1 MLKSISKKTWIVMG
15 IAAAVFVALAVGV
28 FMYLKMP
35 SGYISLDVNPS
46 IEIQTNRLGEVV
58 AVIAVNKD
66 AEAVLKGYRADS
78 DLEDVIEDIV
88 DRMVLT
94 GYLNSKEETPILI
107 TVDGKTIGKDFQN
120 RINQDVKKALEARKV
135 LGGILNNS
143 INLEEYNKDK
153 AHDSNVSVGKYAII
167 EKLLAEDPTL
177 TLEELSGTSVEDLIQ
192 YALEKGISV
201 DELFDE
207 YFDELGDMYEEKM
220 EKKRE
225 ELEKKKDQQEEE
237 KDRKDDM
244 DDADDKDD
252 KDDLNDPDD
261 RDDKYDKDDDDDR
274 DDKYDDDDR
283 DDKDD
288 DDDDRRNV
296 SKKKQNKPAQK
307 APVKPSNQKQDR
319 DDDDDDR
326 YEKDDDKDDKDDD
339 KDDADDRDDD
349 KDDDDRDEDD
359 D

>member
-1 MLKSISKKTWIVMG
+1 MLKSISKKTWIVTG
-15 IAAAVFVALAVGV
+15 FAAAAFVALAVGV
-28 FMYLKMP
+28 LMYLKMP

-58 AVIAVNKD
+58 AVKAVNED
-66 AEAVLKGYRADS
+66 AEAVLKGYKPDH

-120 RINQDVKKALEARKV
+120 QINQDMKKALEARKV

-153 AHDSNVSVGKYAII
+153 AHDSNISVGKYAVI
-167 EKLLAEDPTL
+167 EKLLKEDPSL

-207 YFDELGDMYEEKM
+207 YFDELEDLYEDKIEQN
-220 EKKRE
+220 RP
-225 ELEKKKDQQEEE
+225 DQ
-237 KDRKDDM
+237 KDDQ
-244 DDADDKDD
+244 DDADDKEDVDD
-252 KDDLNDPDD
+252 QDDVYDADDRYDTDDRYEKDDPDD
-261 RDDKYDKDDDDDR
+261 A
-274 DDKYDDDDR
+274 
-283 DDKDD
+283 DD
-288 DDDDRRNV
+288 DDDDRQNV
-296 SKKKQNKPAQK
+296 KKDKQKKPAQN
-307 APVKPSNQKQDR
+307 APVKPSKQR
-319 DDDDDDR
+319 QNLDDDDDR
-326 YEKDDDKDDKDDD
+326 YEKDDDQDNDDPDDD
-339 KDDADDRDDD
+339 DQDDDDADDRDDD
-349 KDDDDRDEDD
+349 PEDDVDEDD

>member
-58 AVIAVNKD
+58 AVKAVNKD

-120 RINQDVKKALEARKV
+120 RINQDVKKALKARKV

-192 YALEKGISV
+192 YALGKGISV

-207 YFDELGDMYEEKM
+207 YFDELGDMY

-261 RDDKYDKDDDDDR
+261 RDDKYDKDDDDR
-274 DDKYDDDDR
+274 DDKYDKDDDDDR

>member
-58 AVIAVNKD
+58 AVKAVNKD

-252 KDDLNDPDD
+252 KDD
-261 RDDKYDKDDDDDR
+261 
-274 DDKYDDDDR
+274 
-283 DDKDD
+283 

>member
-58 AVIAVNKD
+58 AVKAVNKD
-66 AEAVLKGYRADS
+66 AEAVLKGYRPDS

-120 RINQDVKKALEARKV
+120 RINQDMKKALEARKV

-261 RDDKYDKDDDDDR
+261 RDDKYDKDDDDD
-274 DDKYDDDDR
+274 
-283 DDKDD
+283 
-288 DDDDRRNV
+288 DRRNV

-307 APVKPSNQKQDR
+307 APVKPSIQKQER

-339 KDDADDRDDD
+339 KDDADDRDDN